1 MAASCHHR
9 ADTPGHRLAVLVRG
23 RLHVLRRELR
33 SLAAG
38 AGADAETVHRLR
50 VAVRRLRN
58 ALSLARLW
66 SEKRRFRRLSR
77 RLGRISR
84 AFGALRDLDVQAPF
98 IDRLA
103 RREERCLRPVFR
115 RLARR
120 LRGRRRCLVS
130 GLAGLLPVAQSLCR
144 QIGAATDRLVVA
156 GPGRAAG
163 KAWQKVLARSVRRRW
178 EAYRVAAVVAMTA
191 PDDAALHR
199 WRIATKKLRYRLE
212 ALTPAG
218 AAARFAPPIARLADL
233 QGQLGDVHD
242 AAVFAAMLTPLAREE
257 AAASRRQCGRR
268 TPLPWLKLAVSRAL
282 AHNALRHQ
290 CALQAAVRMSRS
302 M

>member
-1 MAASCHHR
+1 MAASRHHR

-33 SLAAG
+33 ILTVG

-50 VAVRRLRN
+50 VAARRLRN
-58 ALSLARLW
+58 ALALARLW
-66 SEKRRFRRLSR
+66 SGRRRFRRLSR

-84 AFGALRDLDVQAPF
+84 AFGALRDLDVQAQF

-120 LRGRRRCLVS
+120 LRGRRRRRAS
-130 GLAGLLPVAQSLCR
+130 GLAGLLPAAQSLCR
-144 QIGAATDRLVVA
+144 QIGAAADRLAAA
-156 GPGRAAG
+156 GPGPAAG
-163 KAWQKVLARSVRRRW
+163 KVWQNMLARSVRRRW
-178 EAYRVAAVVAMTA
+178 ETYRVAADIAMTA
-191 PDDAALHR
+191 PDAGALHR

-218 AAARFAPPIARLADL
+218 AVARFAPQIARLAEL
-233 QGQLGDVHD
+233 QGHLGDVHD
-242 AAVFAAMLTPLAREE
+242 AAVFAAMLAPLAREE
-257 AAASRRQCGRR
+257 AAASRRR
-268 TPLPWLKLAVSRAL
+268 PLPWLKLGGRRAL
-282 AHNALRHQ
+282 ARNAARRRR
-290 CALQAAVRMSRS
+290 ALHAAVQLTGASWLT
-302 M
+302 